1 MPKVFEYCVCQVQ
14 HDRVTFAN
22 YQWQG
27 SAPMDTSKSQES
39 IASCPVMWEYLWSMG
54 AEGWELVSTVDRAA
68 TPETALMLLFLKR
81 EVA

>member
-14 HDRVTFAN
+14 QDRVTFAN

-27 SAPMDTSKSQES
+27 SAPMDPSRSGES

-54 AEGWELVSTVDRAA
+54 AEGWELVTVLDRAP
-68 TPETALMLLFLKR
+68 TPDTPMSVLFLKR
-81 EVA
+81 EVG